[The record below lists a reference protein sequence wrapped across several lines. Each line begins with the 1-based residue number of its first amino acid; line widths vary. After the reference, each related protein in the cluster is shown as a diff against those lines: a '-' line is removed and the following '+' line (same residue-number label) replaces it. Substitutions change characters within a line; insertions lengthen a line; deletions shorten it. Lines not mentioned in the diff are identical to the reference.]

1 VDEAIAVY
9 LAGPAGFTDA
19 GLLHHRQV
27 IVPTVT
33 AAGFAVLDPWAMQ
46 GSPDGV
52 AASRETN
59 LAIGLHNAELIRGC
73 AAVLA
78 VLDGSDV
85 DSGTAAEIGYAAALN
100 RPDRSWAYGPTPDAP
115 VTTTRR
121 W

>member
-1 VDEAIAVY
+1 
-9 LAGPAGFTDA
+9 
-19 GLLHHRQV
+19 
-27 IVPTVT
+27 
-33 AAGFAVLDPWAMQ
+33 MQ

-100 RPDRSWAYGPTPDAP
+100 RPVVGLRTD
-115 VTTTRR
+115 TRR
-121 W
+121 SGDNDASVVNLQVEWFIHESGGTVTSTLEEAVRQLHRILAS